1 MYRLRNYILKVI
13 NKCNWI
19 VSSIQLLNATN
30 LNLEI
35 CKMEVKKLRRLSLK
49 EEIIIQTLLKEKRF
63 KSYIVVRLG
72 RTPSTINRQVNKRI

>member
-1 MYRLRNYILKVI
+1 
-13 NKCNWI
+13 
-19 VSSIQLLNATN
+19 
-30 LNLEI
+30 
-35 CKMEVKKLRRLSLK
+35 MEVKKLRRLSLK